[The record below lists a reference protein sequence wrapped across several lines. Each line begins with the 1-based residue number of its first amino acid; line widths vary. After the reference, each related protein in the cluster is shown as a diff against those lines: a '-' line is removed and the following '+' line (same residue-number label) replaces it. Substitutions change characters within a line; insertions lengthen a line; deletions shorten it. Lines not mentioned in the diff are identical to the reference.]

1 MENKEKQTLR
11 LIKDT
16 FFVFLITTI
25 TLGYCHSKR
34 EHDKLVGEV
43 ELKDQN
49 FTKEKTKSN
58 QTIAIQEQRIL
69 ELNKENM
76 KLVKTIKDFKKIS
89 GQTQVVTNTI
99 IQEVK
104 VPYEVQVIKYI
115 DTLNKAIYVRV
126 PLPFKKNDSFY
137 SIMGKVN
144 SDALII
150 DSLKIPN
157 TLTITTGLQNGG
169 FFKKDKYIVE
179 VVSDNPYADI
189 TKVKNTQ
196 FEPKTPWYKT
206 RGFAFGIGFLI
217 PFFLIFK

>member
-1 MENKEKQTLR
+1 MENKEKKTIQ

-16 FFVFLITTI
+16 FFVFLITSM
-25 TLGYCHSKR
+25 TLGYCHKKN
-34 EHDKLVGEV
+34 EHEKLVGEV

-49 FTKEKTKSN
+49 FTKEKNAKN
-58 QTIAIQEQRIL
+58 QTIATQEQRIL

-76 KLVKTIKDFKKIS
+76 KLVKTIKDFKKIG

-126 PLPFKKNDSFY
+126 PLPFKKVDSFY

-144 SDALII
+144 SNALII
-150 DSLKIPN
+150 DSLSIPN
-157 TLTITTGLQNGG
+157 TLTITTGLENGG

-179 VVSDNPYADI
+179 VVSDNPHADI

-206 RGFAFGIGFLI
+206 RGLAFGLGFLI
-217 PFFLIFK
+217 SLLIFK